1 MVQRFRMI
9 YWTQLDCKFCKDIL
23 KPSINLA
30 KLMKKDRNVAKVM
43 AYMRSNEQD
52 WSVNFTFVGCN
63 HL

>member
-1 MVQRFRMI
+1 MVERFRMI

-43 AYMRSNEQD
+43 AYMRSN
-52 WSVNFTFVGCN
+52 V
-63 HL
+63 